1 MLLQG
6 FICSLSVWRQPKNL
20 RMIFLNLLQSL
31 MIINQISHGYL
42 IKMVMFITWIVRPI
56 RRFNFLFFY
65 GYTEILES
73 EISEISQNIFPLFC
87 ENFTS
92 ECEAINKF
100 LCKALKIFFPIR
112 WIFVALAYFQKTRVC
127 VWESL
132 SGLGHKISQPTRAS
146 DSELSEQGSLIGPI
160 GWRYAERK
168 ITWRPPA

>member
-1 MLLQG
+1 
-6 FICSLSVWRQPKNL
+6 
-20 RMIFLNLLQSL
+20 
-31 MIINQISHGYL
+31 
-42 IKMVMFITWIVRPI
+42 MVMFITWIVRPI
-56 RRFNFLFFY
+56 RRFNFLSFLWLY
-65 GYTEILES
+65 WNPGVW
-73 EISEISQNIFPLFC
+73 NIRNFAKHFPLFC

-100 LCKALKIFFPIR
+100 LCKALKIFFPFR